1 MNQTQ
6 SDPIRAPDAA
16 ADATVHDLLS
26 GATSAALAFCLPG
39 SGAPSLSRI
48 GFRAL
53 SGGGLTL
60 VSSLAAHTAALRLD
74 PRAALL
80 VGEPGSRGDPLAQ
93 PRLTL
98 HLRARFADEKAAE
111 RSRLCDLWLETHPK
125 AKLYID
131 FADFH
136 FVRLDWTEGFLNGG
150 FGRAYRFSAEDL
162 NRITAD
168 YPSAP

>member
-1 MNQTQ
+1 MNQTPA
-6 SDPIRAPDAA
+6 DPIRPPDAA
-16 ADATVHDLLS
+16 AVAIVHDLLF
-26 GATSAALAFCLPG
+26 GATSAALAFSLPG
-39 SGAPSLSRI
+39 SGTPSLSRI

-53 SGGGLTL
+53 AGGGLTFI
-60 VSSLAAHTAALRLD
+60 STLATHTAALRHD

-80 VGEPGSRGDPLAQ
+80 IGDPGPKGDPLAS

-98 HLRARFADEKAAE
+98 HLTARFTDEKAAE
-111 RSRLCDLWLETHPK
+111 RPRLCDLWLETHPK

-131 FADFH
+131 FPDFH
-136 FVRLDWTEGFLNGG
+136 FVRLDWTDGFLNGG
-150 FGRAYRFSAEDL
+150 FGRAYRFSADEL